1 MPITETRAVPAT
13 GTPDAPGESA
23 PRDAALRTELRAAL
37 DATRA
42 RTLRLLGPVSPDDAR
57 AQHDPLMS
65 PLVWDLGHIA
75 AFESLWLERNVAGP
89 IAFAEMPGTYNPFEH
104 PRATRGALALPSLG
118 DALGELAQVRDRVLR
133 GLDAMRVPDASPLLH
148 DGYVYRM
155 VAQHEDQ
162 HQETMLQTLQ
172 LTRGAPY
179 RAPRSATLPEPPAEI
194 SDGAMVRF
202 PGGTVTIGTDDRAAA
217 YDNER
222 PRHAVTLTP
231 FDIDITPVTNGAY
244 LRFVEAGG
252 YDEPRWWSPE
262 GWRWRTES
270 GARAPRHWE
279 RAAGEWHTRVMD
291 RERPIDARRPVCH
304 VCWHEAAAY
313 ARFAGKRLPTEVEW
327 EAAATWDP
335 AAGRARAWPW
345 GDAPPGAREA
355 NLEQR
360 AFDTAPVGAYP
371 AGASPIGCLAM
382 VGDVWEW
389 TASDFGPY
397 PGFAAFPYREY
408 SEVFFGAEYRVLRG
422 GSWATS
428 ALVARPTFRN
438 WDYPI
443 RRQIFAGF
451 RCARDA

>member
-1 MPITETRAVPAT
+1 MPITEPPGAPAAPGVRAGA
-13 GTPDAPGESA
+13 PDAAEH
-23 PRDAALRTELRAAL
+23 LRAELRAAL
-37 DATRA
+37 GASRA
-42 RTLRLLGPVSPDDAR
+42 RTLRLLQRVSPEDATV
-57 AQHDPLMS
+57 QHDPLMS

-75 AFESLWLERNVAGP
+75 AFESLWLERNVSGP

-104 PRATRGALALPSLG
+104 PRGERGTLELPALA
-118 DALGELAQVRDRVLR
+118 DAVAELARVRARVLGR
-133 GLDAMRVPDASPLLH
+133 LETMTFPDASPLLR

-172 LTRGAPY
+172 LKRGAPW
-179 RAPRSATLPEPPAEI
+179 RAPRAAVRPEPAAAPPE
-194 SDGAMVRF
+194 GAMVRF
-202 PGGTVTIGTDDRAAA
+202 PGGPVTIGTDDRAAA

-222 PRHAVTLTP
+222 PCHVVELAP
-231 FDIDITPVTNGAY
+231 FDIDVTPVTNGAY
-244 LRFVEAGG
+244 LRFVRAGG
-252 YDEPRWWSPE
+252 YDDPRWWSPA

-270 GARAPRHWE
+270 GAEAPKHWM
-279 RAAGEWHTRVMD
+279 RDGDAWHTRTMD
-291 RERPIDARRPVCH
+291 LVRPLDPRRPVCH
-304 VCWHEAAAY
+304 VCWYEADAF
-313 ARFAGKRLPTEVEW
+313 ARFAGRRLPTEAEW

-345 GDAPPGAREA
+345 GDAPPTAREA
-355 NLEQR
+355 NLEQL
-360 AFDTAPVGAYP
+360 AFDTARVGACP
-371 AGASPIGCLAM
+371 DGASPIGCLGM

-389 TASDFGPY
+389 TASDFHGY
-397 PGFAAFPYREY
+397 PGFASFPYPEY
-408 SEVFFGAEYRVLRG
+408 SEVFFGSAYKVLRG